1 METLKNI
8 VYAGVGLA
16 MTTSEKIKETVND
29 LVEKGKISD
38 TEGKK
43 IIDDI
48 FKTTESTMEE
58 FETKVKTMTDKI
70 NATFDF
76 KGKKEDDQVVSLE
89 KKIAELE
96 KELAE
101 AKKAVEVKPAP
112 KKATTTR
119 KTTATKSTTAK
130 KTATRKPAAK
140 KTTTAKSTTAKT
152 KTTK

>member
-1 METLKNI
+1 MESLKNI

-16 MTTSEKIKETVND
+16 STTSEKIKETIND

-48 FKTTESTMEE
+48 FKTTESTVEE
-58 FETKVKTMTDKI
+58 IEAKVKTMTDKFS
-70 NATFDF
+70 AAFDF
-76 KGKKEDDQVVSLE
+76 NGKKEGKLVTSLE

-101 AKKAVEVKPAP
+101 AKKA
-112 KKATTTR
+112 
-119 KTTATKSTTAK
+119 TAK
-130 KTATRKPAAK
+130 APAKPAAK
-140 KTTTAKSTTAKT
+140 KTTVTAAKKTTTKKTTAKKTTAAST

>member
-16 MTTSEKIKETVND
+16 STTSEKIKETIND

-48 FKTTESTMEE
+48 FKTTESTKEE
-58 FETKVKTMTDKI
+58 IEAKVKTMTDKLS
-70 NATFDF
+70 ATFDF
-76 KGKKEDDQVVSLE
+76 KGKKEDKHVVSLE

-96 KELAE
+96 RELAE
-101 AKKAVEVKPAP
+101 AKKS
-112 KKATTTR
+112 ATT
-119 KTTATKSTTAK
+119 KAK
-130 KTATRKPAAK
+130 PEAK
-140 KTTTAKSTTAKT
+140 KTTTAKRTTTKKATAK

>member
-16 MTTSEKIKETVND
+16 STTSDKVKETIND

-48 FKTTESTMEE
+48 FKTTESTIEE
-58 FETKVKTMTDKI
+58 FETKVKSMTDKI

-76 KGKKEDDQVVSLE
+76 KGKKEDKVVVSLE

-96 KELAE
+96 RELAE
-101 AKKAVEVKPAP
+101 AKKATQAKAAP
-112 KKATTTR
+112 KRAAAKKTSPAKKTTTR
-119 KTTATKSTTAK
+119 KT
-130 KTATRKPAAK
+130 AAK
-140 KTTTAKSTTAKT
+140 KTTAKKMTTKASNTKT
-152 KTTK
+152 K